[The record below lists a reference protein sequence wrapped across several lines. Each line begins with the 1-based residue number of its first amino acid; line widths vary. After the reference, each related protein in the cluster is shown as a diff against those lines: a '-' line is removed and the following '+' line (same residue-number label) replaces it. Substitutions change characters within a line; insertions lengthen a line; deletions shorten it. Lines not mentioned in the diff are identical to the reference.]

1 MNKYKHLLLL
11 LILSIGVSTVS
22 FSQDNEVAV
31 LNQVIA
37 ELIGRQDNPDIPTY
51 ESLKQICRST
61 YISCDK
67 EKKIIGLDF
76 QFSNLNGQIPE
87 SISQLENLEYINVEY
102 NYLKGPLPASLA
114 QLQNFEELSARGNF
128 LTGPLPEELT
138 AKSGKMDIDL
148 SQNIIKIDNKK
159 IVRKFNIIDQVNL
172 EGCRS
177 PDSIYLSKHKSLRRE
192 WEEIVVDTA
201 GIKSQE
207 IQEEESDNTEPQDSF
222 KIIET
227 MPRFPGCEDQ
237 ELADKEKNRCAQEKM
252 LQFIYKNLKYP
263 AFDRKMSIEGMV
275 ITQFVV
281 LEDGSIGDVTLVKS
295 PRGRMG
301 NSGLWIMNRM
311 NYICEKWAPGTQRG
325 KNVKVL
331 YTLPI
336 KFKLQ

>member
-1 MNKYKHLLLL
+1 MFKTLPLLVLCLCACSSLL
-11 LILSIGVSTVS
+11 A
-22 FSQDNEVAV
+22 QDNQVAI

-37 ELIGRQDNPDIPTY
+37 DLIGKQDNPDIPTY
-51 ESLKQICRST
+51 ESMKQVCRST
-61 YISCDK
+61 YISCNK
-67 EKKIIGLDF
+67 KKKIVGLNF
-76 QFSNLNGQIPE
+76 QFSNFNGRIPE
-87 SISQLENLEYINVEY
+87 AISQLEDLVHINLEY
-102 NYLKGPLPASLA
+102 NYLKGPIPSGLA
-114 QLQNFEELSARGNF
+114 KLQRFEKLSVRGNF
-128 LTGPLPEELT
+128 LTGPIPEDLVSIPGRMEV
-138 AKSGKMDIDL
+138 DL
-148 SQNIIKIDNKK
+148 SQNNIKEDNKK
-159 IVRKFNIIDQVNL
+159 LVRKMNIIDQVNL

-177 PDSIYLSKHKSLRRE
+177 PDSIYLSKHKNLRRE

-207 IQEEESDNTEPQDSF
+207 IQEEESNNTEPQDSF

-227 MPRFPGCEDQ
+227 MPRFPGCEDD
-237 ELADKEKNRCAQEKM
+237 ELADKEKNRCAQQKM
-252 LQFIYKNLKYP
+252 LEFIYKNLKYP
-263 AFDRKMSIEGMV
+263 DFDKKLKIEGMV

-301 NSGLWIMNRM
+301 NSGLWIINRM
-311 NYICEKWAPGTQRG
+311 NYICEKWTPGRQRG